1 MHSFNFDAPPLVVV
15 VTDEG
20 WGAYTLRYP
29 PTERDFYLFSLLA
42 GTGGV
47 NHEVKSGVYFFNAEI
62 LINKSI
68 VLSLE
73 SVRLKT

>member
-1 MHSFNFDAPPLVVV
+1 MLIPNMDDPPIVVV
-15 VTDEG
+15 VTDTG

-29 PTERDFYLFSLLA
+29 PTERDVYLFSLLA
-42 GTGGV
+42 GTGGI
-47 NHEVKSGVYFFNAEI
+47 NEEVASGVYFFNAEI
-62 LINKSI
+62 LVNKSI